1 MTLIASPDF
10 LSSLSR
16 LPGAWRFFPK
26 QRIVCFRFFDCCL
39 YSLKSETFT
48 ISKVRRYVD
57 LFFSISFMALG
68 SKPRERKK

>member
-26 QRIVCFRFFDCCL
+26 QRIVCFRFVDCCL

-48 ISKVRRYVD
+48 ISKE
-57 LFFSISFMALG
+57 
-68 SKPRERKK
+68 REWYPSAVESTQHGKTEQ